1 MLRIAATLLAL
12 ALAPT
17 AVAQHADIDLSLGE
31 DDHGMTR
38 IVTGISDF
46 QNPGE
51 PIIRGVRVFTATTG
65 EGGIPGFTDDPG
77 FNALAG
83 ELPPGA
89 LLGFDLVD
97 ALRLWNGNDFE
108 TVAAEPMR
116 VSLFTMSRLTPPD
129 AGGFTEGFEFASIG
143 SNGAVHSHLNYRL
156 EAPEQPGI
164 YLLTIQLRL
173 DEPGIEPSL
182 PAFIV
187 FNNNADPD
195 QADAAVAHLE
205 DLLEP
210 NPCPA
215 DVTDDG
221 NINLADLNLVLAN
234 FGQATSD
241 GDTNDDN
248 QVDLADL
255 NAVLATFGQACD

>member
-1 MLRIAATLLAL
+1 MLRTVAMLLAL
-12 ALAPT
+12 APAAL
-17 AVAQHADIDLSLGE
+17 AQHADIDLSLGE
-31 DDHGMTR
+31 DDNGVSR
-38 IVTGISDF
+38 VVTGISDF
-46 QNPGE
+46 ENPGE

-97 ALRLWNGNDFE
+97 ALRFWNGNDFD
-108 TVAAEPMR
+108 TIAAEPMR

-129 AGGFTEGFEFASIG
+129 AGGFTEGFEFAAIG
-143 SNGAVHSHLNYRL
+143 SNGAVHSHINYRL
-156 EAPEQPGI
+156 EAPEQEGV

-187 FNNNADPD
+187 FNNNADPAE
-195 QADAAVAHLE
+195 ADAAASYLE
-205 DLLEP
+205 DLLGP
-210 NPCPA
+210 DTCPA
-215 DVTDDG
+215 DVTGDNQID
-221 NINLADLNLVLAN
+221 LADLNLVLAN
-234 FGQATSD
+234 FGQSTSD

-255 NAVLATFGQACD
+255 NAVLASFGQACP

>member
-1 MLRIAATLLAL
+1 MFRTAAALLLAL
-12 ALAPT
+12 APA
-17 AVAQHADIDLSLGE
+17 AIAQHADIDLSLGE
-31 DDHGMTR
+31 DEDGVTR
-38 IVTGISDF
+38 LVTGSSDF

-97 ALRLWNGNDFE
+97 ALRLWNGSDFD
-108 TVAAEPMR
+108 TIATEPMR

-129 AGGFTEGFEFASIG
+129 AGGFTEGFEFAAIG
-143 SNGAVHSHLNYRL
+143 SNGAVHSHINYRL
-156 EAPEQPGI
+156 EAPEQPGV

-187 FNNNADPD
+187 FNNNADPAE
-195 QADAAVAHLE
+195 ADAAASWLE

-210 NPCPA
+210 DTCPA
-215 DVTDDG
+215 DVTADNQID
-221 NINLADLNLVLAN
+221 LADLNLVLAN
-234 FGQATSD
+234 FGQMSSD
-241 GDTNDDN
+241 GDTNDDG
-248 QVDLADL
+248 QVDLVDL
-255 NAVLATFGQACD
+255 NAVLGAFGSPCN